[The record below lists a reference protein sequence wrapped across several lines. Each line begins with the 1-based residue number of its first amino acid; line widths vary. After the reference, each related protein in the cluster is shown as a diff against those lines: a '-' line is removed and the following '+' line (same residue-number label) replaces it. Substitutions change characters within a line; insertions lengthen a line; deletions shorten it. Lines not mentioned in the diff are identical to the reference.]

1 MTESYE
7 LPVLFTDDECK
18 AYAAWG
24 MKKEKVLMPFALIT
38 ILIYMVATV
47 LVVMKVWG
55 VRESDHLLFQMLVLD
70 GWIPELTGVLAVLMT
85 ILLLGPLNFILDKI
99 WKKPAEPMTLIIEPE
114 GTNVKIR
121 KAQTDREENLK
132 NRKMATETESYPLTQ
147 LFAFLNP
154 EDNTICYQKKWYIIG
169 ENTIENIYPAKYRH
183 PWMDHPENKASV
195 ITDVQRLTDILKGY
209 EASLEAARKEQEWLN
224 NQK

>member
-55 VRESDHLLFQMLVLD
+55 VRESDHLLFQMLLWGLD
-70 GWIPELTGVLAVLMT
+70 SGTDGSAGGFHDDPGTGTVELYTG
-85 ILLLGPLNFILDKI
+85 
-99 WKKPAEPMTLIIEPE
+99 
-114 GTNVKIR
+114 
-121 KAQTDREENLK
+121 
-132 NRKMATETESYPLTQ
+132 
-147 LFAFLNP
+147 
-154 EDNTICYQKKWYIIG
+154 
-169 ENTIENIYPAKYRH
+169 
-183 PWMDHPENKASV
+183 
-195 ITDVQRLTDILKGY
+195 
-209 EASLEAARKEQEWLN
+209 
-224 NQK
+224 

>member
-85 ILLLGPLNFILDKI
+85 ILLLGPLNFILDKL
-99 WKKPAEPMTLIIEPE
+99 WKKPAKPLWLCVTPE
-114 GTNVKIR
+114 RRTVKV
-121 KAQTDREENLK
+121 AVREE
-132 NRKMATETESYPLTQ
+132 RDGESRTPVEIHPLSD
-147 LFAFLNP
+147 LSDFLNP
-154 EDNTICYQKKWYIIG
+154 RDNTVYYHRKWYRIG
-169 ENTIENIYPAKYRH
+169 ENTIENIYPPEKQH
-183 PWMDHPENKASV
+183 PWMDHPENKASA

-209 EASLEAARKEQEWLN
+209 EASLEAARKEQEWME
-224 NQK
+224 KHGG

>member
-55 VRESDHLLFQMLVLD
+55 VRESDHLLFQMLLWGD
-70 GWIPELTGVLAVLMT
+70 WIPELTGALAVFMT
-85 ILLLGPLNFILDKI
+85 ILLLGPLNFILDKL
-99 WKKPAEPMTLIIEPE
+99 WKKPEEPMWLCGTGGWNCE
-114 GTNVKIR
+114 GHC
-121 KAQTDREENLK
+121 RE
-132 NRKMATETESYPLTQ
+132 RS
-147 LFAFLNP
+147 
-154 EDNTICYQKKWYIIG
+154 G
-169 ENTIENIYPAKYRH
+169 R
-183 PWMDHPENKASV
+183 
-195 ITDVQRLTDILKGY
+195 
-209 EASLEAARKEQEWLN
+209 
-224 NQK
+224 

>member
-55 VRESDHLLFQMLVLD
+55 VRESDHLLFQMLLWGD
-70 GWIPELTGVLAVLMT
+70 WIPELTGALAVFMT
-85 ILLLGPLNFILDKI
+85 ILLLGPLNFILDKL
-99 WKKPAEPMTLIIEPE
+99 WKKPAEPMWLCVVPE
-114 GTNVKIR
+114 GGTVKVTAVR
-121 KAQTDREENLK
+121 GLEGNPRTPA
-132 NRKMATETESYPLTQ
+132 ETYPLTE
-147 LFAFLNP
+147 LETFLNP
-154 EDNTICYQKKWYIIG
+154 ADNTICYQKKWYRIG
-169 ENTIENIYPAKYRH
+169 ENTIENIYPPEKQH
-183 PWMDHPENKASV
+183 PWMDHPENKASG
-195 ITDVQRLTDILKGY
+195 IIDGQRLMEILKGY
-209 EASLEAARKEQEWLN
+209 EASLKAARKECEWME
-224 NQK
+224 KHGG

>member
-55 VRESDHLLFQMLVLD
+55 VRESV
-70 GWIPELTGVLAVLMT
+70 GTGV
-85 ILLLGPLNFILDKI
+85 
-99 WKKPAEPMTLIIEPE
+99 
-114 GTNVKIR
+114 
-121 KAQTDREENLK
+121 
-132 NRKMATETESYPLTQ
+132 S
-147 LFAFLNP
+147 
-154 EDNTICYQKKWYIIG
+154 
-169 ENTIENIYPAKYRH
+169 
-183 PWMDHPENKASV
+183 
-195 ITDVQRLTDILKGY
+195 
-209 EASLEAARKEQEWLN
+209 
-224 NQK
+224 

>member
-55 VRESDHLLFQMLVLD
+55 VRESDHLLFQMLLWGD
-70 GWIPELTGVLAVLMT
+70 WIPELTGALAVFMT
-85 ILLLGPLNFILDKI
+85 ILLLGPLNFILDKL
-99 WKKPAEPMTLIIEPE
+99 WKKPAEPMWLCVVPE
-114 GTNVKIR
+114 GGTVKVTAVR
-121 KAQTDREENLK
+121 GLEGNPRTPA
-132 NRKMATETESYPLTQ
+132 ETYPLTE
-147 LFAFLNP
+147 LETFLNP
-154 EDNTICYQKKWYIIG
+154 ADNTICYQKKSDRG
-169 ENTIENIYPAKYRH
+169 KYHRKYLSAGKTAS
-183 PWMDHPENKASV
+183 MDGSPGK
-195 ITDVQRLTDILKGY
+195 
-209 EASLEAARKEQEWLN
+209 
-224 NQK
+224 

>member
-55 VRESDHLLFQMLVLD
+55 VRESDHLLFQMLLWGD
-70 GWIPELTGVLAVLMT
+70 WIPELTGALAVFMT
-85 ILLLGPLNFILDKI
+85 ILLLGPLNFILDKL
-99 WKKPAEPMTLIIEPE
+99 WKKPAEPMWLCVVPE
-114 GTNVKIR
+114 GGTGR
-121 KAQTDREENLK
+121 
-132 NRKMATETESYPLTQ
+132 
-147 LFAFLNP
+147 
-154 EDNTICYQKKWYIIG
+154 
-169 ENTIENIYPAKYRH
+169 
-183 PWMDHPENKASV
+183 
-195 ITDVQRLTDILKGY
+195 
-209 EASLEAARKEQEWLN
+209 SLP
-224 NQK
+224 

>member
-55 VRESDHLLFQMLVLD
+55 VR
-70 GWIPELTGVLAVLMT
+70 
-85 ILLLGPLNFILDKI
+85 
-99 WKKPAEPMTLIIEPE
+99 
-114 GTNVKIR
+114 
-121 KAQTDREENLK
+121 
-132 NRKMATETESYPLTQ
+132 
-147 LFAFLNP
+147 
-154 EDNTICYQKKWYIIG
+154 
-169 ENTIENIYPAKYRH
+169 
-183 PWMDHPENKASV
+183 
-195 ITDVQRLTDILKGY
+195 
-209 EASLEAARKEQEWLN
+209 
-224 NQK
+224 

>member
-24 MKKEKVLMPFALIT
+24 MKKEKVLMPFAI
-38 ILIYMVATV
+38 ATV
-47 LVVMKVWG
+47 LIYVVTAAFVVMKVWG
-55 VRESDHLLFQMLVLD
+55 VRDSDHVLFQMLVLGD
-70 GWIPELTGVLAVLMT
+70 WIPELTGVLAVLMT

-99 WKKPAEPMTLIIEPE
+99 WKKPAESMTLIVEPE

-121 KAQTDREENLK
+121 KAQTGREENPK
-132 NRKMATETESYPLTQ
+132 NRKIETDAESYPLAQ

-154 EDNTICYQKKWYIIG
+154 RD
-169 ENTIENIYPAKYRH
+169 NTIENIYPAKYRH
-183 PWMDHPENKASV
+183 PWMDHPENKASA

-209 EASLEAARKEQEWLN
+209 EASLEAARKEQEWMEKHGGQL
-224 NQK
+224 

>member
-55 VRESDHLLFQMLVLD
+55 VRESDHLLFQMLLWGD
-70 GWIPELTGVLAVLMT
+70 WIPELTGALAVFMT
-85 ILLLGPLNFILDKI
+85 ILLLGPLNFILDKL
-99 WKKPAEPMTLIIEPE
+99 WKKPAEPMCLCVVPE
-114 GTNVKIR
+114 GGTDGTGNLFKPGGQHDLLSEEMVSDRGKYHR
-121 KAQTDREENLK
+121 KYLSAGKT
-132 NRKMATETESYPLTQ
+132 AS
-147 LFAFLNP
+147 
-154 EDNTICYQKKWYIIG
+154 
-169 ENTIENIYPAKYRH
+169 
-183 PWMDHPENKASV
+183 MDGSPGK
-195 ITDVQRLTDILKGY
+195 
-209 EASLEAARKEQEWLN
+209 
-224 NQK
+224 

>member
-55 VRESDHLLFQMLVLD
+55 VRESDHLLFQMLLWGD
-70 GWIPELTGVLAVLMT
+70 WIPELTGALAVFMT
-85 ILLLGPLNFILDKI
+85 ILLLGPLNFILDKL
-99 WKKPAEPMTLIIEPE
+99 WKKPAEPMWLCVVPE
-114 GTNVKIR
+114 GGTVKVTAVR
-121 KAQTDREENLK
+121 GLEGNPRTPA
-132 NRKMATETESYPLTQ
+132 ETYPLTELETFFKPGGQ
-147 LFAFLNP
+147 HDLLS
-154 EDNTICYQKKWYIIG
+154 EEMVSDRG
-169 ENTIENIYPAKYRH
+169 KYHRKYLSAGKTAS
-183 PWMDHPENKASV
+183 MDGSPGK
-195 ITDVQRLTDILKGY
+195 
-209 EASLEAARKEQEWLN
+209 
-224 NQK
+224 

>member
-55 VRESDHLLFQMLVLD
+55 VRESDHLLFQMLLWGD
-70 GWIPELTGVLAVLMT
+70 WIPELTGALAVFMT
-85 ILLLGPLNFILDKI
+85 ILLLGPLNFILDK
-99 WKKPAEPMTLIIEPE
+99 
-114 GTNVKIR
+114 
-121 KAQTDREENLK
+121 
-132 NRKMATETESYPLTQ
+132 
-147 LFAFLNP
+147 
-154 EDNTICYQKKWYIIG
+154 
-169 ENTIENIYPAKYRH
+169 
-183 PWMDHPENKASV
+183 
-195 ITDVQRLTDILKGY
+195 
-209 EASLEAARKEQEWLN
+209 
-224 NQK
+224 

>member
-55 VRESDHLLFQMLVLD
+55 VRESDHLLFQMLLWGD
-70 GWIPELTGVLAVLMT
+70 WIPELTGALAFFMT
-85 ILLLGPLNFILDKI
+85 ILLLGPLNFILDKL
-99 WKKPAEPMTLIIEPE
+99 WKKPAEPMWLC
-114 GTNVKIR
+114 VV
-121 KAQTDREENLK
+121 
-132 NRKMATETESYPLTQ
+132 
-147 LFAFLNP
+147 P
-154 EDNTICYQKKWYIIG
+154 EDLSDF
-169 ENTIENIYPAKYRH
+169 
-183 PWMDHPENKASV
+183 M
-195 ITDVQRLTDILKGY
+195 
-209 EASLEAARKEQEWLN
+209 
-224 NQK
+224 